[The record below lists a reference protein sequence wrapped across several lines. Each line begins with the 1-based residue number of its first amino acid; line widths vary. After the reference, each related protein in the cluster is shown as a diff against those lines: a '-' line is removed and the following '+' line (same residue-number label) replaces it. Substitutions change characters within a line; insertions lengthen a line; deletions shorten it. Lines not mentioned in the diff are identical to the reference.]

1 MPLLRPMTHSGITY
15 PLTPDDKGNC
25 PACPEKWFHVN
36 FDSEY
41 NGGRQ
46 GFYIQLDDG
55 QFRYVT
61 TGTVND
67 ALDAGFPQDRLYEV
81 GRDGYYLTMDEA
93 RRAIPAPVHG
103 VHYVDDFNTEFQDF
117 FVVCDDDDHTP
128 YAEAHVAELIR

>member
-1 MPLLRPMTHSGITY
+1 MPLLRPMTHSGTRIRMES
-15 PLTPDDKGNC
+15 PAASKC
-25 PACPEKWFHVN
+25 PACPDAWFRLP
-36 FDSEY
+36 FDTQW
-41 NGGRQ
+41 NGGTQ
-46 GFYIQLDDG
+46 GVYVQYDDG
-55 QFRYVT
+55 TFGYLRASRQE
-61 TGTVND
+61 
-67 ALDAGFPQDRLYEV
+67 ALAHFPDSRIYEV

>member
-1 MPLLRPMTHSGITY
+1 MTHSGMTVR
-15 PLTPDDKGNC
+15 LTPGDKHRC
-25 PACPEKWFHVN
+25 SACPEAWFTIP
-36 FDSEY
+36 FDTQFD
-41 NGGRQ
+41 GGTQ
-46 GFYIQLDDG
+46 GVYVQLDDG
-55 QFRYVT
+55 SFVH
-61 TGTVND
+61 
-67 ALDAGFPQDRLYEV
+67 LDIEYGDVLAAGFPESRVYEV